1 MGKTESAP
9 PPSVSSTHT
18 RTTKPMLPL
27 HAGSASSSQGSGLG
41 LPDYFRRI
49 LHYRQ
54 MDFEYVFW
62 QMWFLFVSPSKVYRS
77 VKYHKQ
83 TKNQWARDDPAFVV
97 VLMLFMA
104 VASLAYS
111 VAFQVPGFFNI
122 LRIMVGSILVDFLGS
137 GVLMATGGWWLANKY
152 LKDGSPNQCSVDQD
166 VEWLY
171 AFDVHVNAFVPPF
184 LILYVLQYFLL
195 PIFMRDSFL
204 ATLLANTTYMG
215 AITYYHYIFFLGY
228 NVLPFLQ
235 NQVVFLYPVIVLMVV
250 YLLTLIFRWNIC
262 IFVMSLYFG

>member
-1 MGKTESAP
+1 
-9 PPSVSSTHT
+9 
-18 RTTKPMLPL
+18 MLPL
-27 HAGSASSSQGSGLG
+27 SNSNSQQGTNG
-41 LPDYFRRI
+41 LPEYFRRI

-62 QMWFLFVSPSKVYRS
+62 QIWYLFLRPSRVYRA

-97 VLMLFMA
+97 VLVMFMA

-111 VAFQVPGFFNI
+111 VAFEVPGLLNI

-137 GVLMATGGWWLANKY
+137 GVVMATLGWWVANKY
-152 LKDGSPNQCSVDQD
+152 LKETSMATVDQD

-184 LILYVLQYFLL
+184 LILYVAQYFLL

-215 AITYYHYIFFLGY
+215 AITYYHYIYFLGY

-235 NQVVFLYPVIVLMVV
+235 NQVVFLYPVILVAVV
-250 YLLTLIFRWNIC
+250 FMLTLIFRFNIC
-262 IFVMSLYFG
+262 LFVMSIYFG